1 MNPAVLEQQYQSL
14 QRDLASG
21 QIDAAAFTAAL
32 DRLGFHD
39 SQGRYWQIG
48 AQSGAWYYYDLQTAI
63 WIQANP
69 STTRPRGGRLSAKSI
84 LITNLAAALLLVW
97 LVWPVEG
104 APVPYQLGDSPLPTP
119 TLATLLDTTGAS
131 SNSTLSGT
139 LTDLSSGRPGA
150 GIEVVVG
157 EAVARTDENGNF
169 ALSGLEAGTYVV
181 SPRLE
186 GQGTPA
192 QGPLFVNLD
201 GQSQAIVNLAY
212 YSQAQPLPTDT
223 PQAGVSNVPAPLPTP
238 PPAATPPA
246 LPTAGG
252 PGMPQHQPLMLVGL
266 GLVLMAL
273 GSILLKTPW

>member
-1 MNPAVLEQQYQSL
+1 MNPAVLKRQYQSL
-14 QRDLASG
+14 QRELASG

-32 DRLGFHD
+32 DRLGFYD

-48 AQSGAWYYYDLQTAI
+48 AQSGAWYFYDPQSAN
-63 WIQANP
+63 WIQADP
-69 STTRPRGGRLSAKSI
+69 SVAGPKRGGLSARSI
-84 LITNLAAALLLVW
+84 LITNLVAALLLVW

-104 APVPYQLGDSPLPTP
+104 APALYQLGDSPLPTP

-131 SNSTLSGT
+131 SNGTISGT

-186 GQGTPA
+186 DQGTPA

-223 PQAGVSNVPAPLPTP
+223 PQAVLNTVPTPLPTP
-238 PPAATPPA
+238 LPAATPPA
-246 LPTAGG
+246 LPNAGG
-252 PGMPQHQPLMLVGL
+252 PGIPQHQPLVFMGL

>member
-1 MNPAVLEQQYQSL
+1 MNPAVLEQQYQAL

-48 AQSGAWYYYDLQTAI
+48 AQSGAWYYYDSQTGS
-63 WIQANP
+63 WQQADP
-69 STTRPRGGRLSAKSI
+69 PISRRKRGALSARSI

-97 LVWPVEG
+97 LVWPVGG
-104 APVPYQLGDSPLPTP
+104 APLANRQLASPSPTP
-119 TLATLLDTTGAS
+119 TIATLLDVTGAS
-131 SNSTLSGT
+131 SKSTISGT
-139 LTDLSSGRPGA
+139 LTDLTNGRPGA
-150 GIEVVVG
+150 GIEVAVG
-157 EAVARTDENGNF
+157 ETVARTDENGQF

-192 QGPLFVNLD
+192 QGPLFINLD

-223 PQAGVSNVPAPLPTP
+223 PQAALSNVPLPTP
-238 PPAATPPA
+238 PPAATPLA
-246 LPTAGG
+246 LPTAGA
-252 PGMPQHQPLMLVGL
+252 PGVPHHQPLIVVGL
-266 GLVLMAL
+266 GLVLMAI
-273 GSILLKTPW
+273 GSLLLRTPW